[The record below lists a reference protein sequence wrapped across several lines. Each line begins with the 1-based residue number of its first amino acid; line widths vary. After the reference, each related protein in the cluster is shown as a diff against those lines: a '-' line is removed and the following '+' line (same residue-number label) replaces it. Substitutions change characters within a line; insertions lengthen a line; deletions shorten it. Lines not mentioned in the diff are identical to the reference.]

1 MTTRIQGVAVTI
13 PEFVSNNIW
22 LVAAAVISGGYV
34 VWPWVSR
41 STSGLQELG
50 AMEAVQRMNRKDAI
64 VLDVREQK
72 EFDAGRIS
80 GAKHFPLASLD
91 KRSDDLRKF
100 VKKPV
105 LVVCATGTRSRAACA
120 ALKKKGFEDVALL
133 AGGMGAWQQAG
144 LPVGKS

>member
-1 MTTRIQGVAVTI
+1 VTI

-50 AMEAVQRMNRKDAI
+50 AMEAVQRMNRKDAV

-91 KRSDDLRKF
+91 KRADDLRKF
-100 VKKPV
+100 VKKPI
-105 LVVCATGTRSRAACA
+105 LVVCASGTRSRAACA
-120 ALKKKGFEDVALL
+120 TLKKQGFEDVALL

-144 LPVGKS
+144 LPVEKS